1 MIAENFNRNG
11 YVANKHRQ
19 GDLWFETIG
28 KHERVSHYETRK
40 MSGVGYTSTYYGFI
54 GGVDHLFADKSPYGC
69 SRQLSERQCEI
80 SRSDYKY

>member
-19 GDLWFETIG
+19 GSDLWFETIG

-40 MSGVGYTSTYYGFI
+40 MSGVGYTSTLLRIY
-54 GGVDHLFADKSPYGC
+54 
-69 SRQLSERQCEI
+69 RRR
-80 SRSDYKY
+80 RSFVR